1 MLLLAKTLILKRSG
15 VEALAQHSYHELF
28 TLGMHRILPVTV
40 YRRTGQQTLEE
51 GMFQALSPAHMLS
64 LHVGVVLAVMQM
76 LLSTCILLL
85 SHGIVIQDS
94 HKGDF
99 ADMFLQVQSSA
110 NLDLVDI
117 SGGLSDLLACKD
129 PEEIKKAKKAA
140 FLAASA
146 LQKWAV
152 PQFESKPD
160 DLSPLA
166 SFACH
171 CPMLLHQVL
180 RDRVKRSCIS
190 AIMTNLS
197 CRS

>member
-1 MLLLAKTLILKRSG
+1 
-15 VEALAQHSYHELF
+15 
-28 TLGMHRILPVTV
+28 MHVR
-40 YRRTGQQTLEE
+40 G
-51 GMFQALSPAHMLS
+51 
-64 LHVGVVLAVMQM
+64 VLAVIKM
-76 LLSTCILLL
+76 LLSTFIVLV

-110 NLDLVDI
+110 NLNLVDI
-117 SGGLSDLLACKD
+117 SGGVSDLLACKD

-152 PQFESKPD
+152 PEFESKPD
-160 DLSPLA
+160 DSLMPIA

-171 CPMLLHQVL
+171 CPMLL
-180 RDRVKRSCIS
+180 R
-190 AIMTNLS
+190 
-197 CRS
+197 